1 MLLVFIKEL
10 TNHILLPGN
19 RAVADSAFSN
29 EWRCTQ
35 GLGSLVPRPF
45 PYLTACARGKE
56 GSGKMLGLSA
66 GPGILSAYRKRNIQ
80 VAVKPQ
86 CTYIQQL
93 H

>member
-1 MLLVFIKEL
+1 MGTSRVVRAAVFERCL
-10 TNHILLPGN
+10 GHLSILL
-19 RAVADSAFSN
+19 
-29 EWRCTQ
+29 T
-35 GLGSLVPRPF
+35 SLVPRPF

>member
-1 MLLVFIKEL
+1 MSMI
-10 TNHILLPGN
+10 T
-19 RAVADSAFSN
+19 RAM
-29 EWRCTQ
+29 RP
-35 GLGSLVPRPF
+35 SLVPRPF

>member
-1 MLLVFIKEL
+1 MQVNVSLLITRFSKLAAKLAV
-10 TNHILLPGN
+10 T
-19 RAVADSAFSN
+19 AVAV
-29 EWRCTQ
+29 
-35 GLGSLVPRPF
+35 GLLHDIASLVPRPF

-86 CTYIQQL
+86 CTYIHVQQL